1 MENLFLRYKV
11 FGYLPGGPSKKS
23 ILSEKELQSEG
34 GFLPSQ
40 RWKNSFK
47 LFDKDAWRLLT
58 AKAIKRGDGN
68 PPDILCVQ
76 EVENMQALR
85 RFNDDFLG
93 GFYDNIVVIDGHDPR
108 LIDVGVLTRNPYL
121 IETIVTHVDEKEN
134 GQFIFS
140 RDCLEATF
148 SIGDDKRLTL
158 FVNHLKSKLEQTPK
172 NTEKAAQRRLR
183 QAKRVSAIVKER
195 YPGASFN
202 EESFGIVGDFNDS
215 PDSPYLKPLIADLGL
230 ENVLARLDDT
240 RDRWT
245 HWWDTRN
252 VVSQL
257 DYILLSPSLAQRSAG
272 KPYVE
277 RRGLSKREATYL
289 DAEDGKKGEEID
301 FKFERFPEV
310 TRSIE
315 ASDHCPLFMTLTV

>member
-1 MENLFLRYKV
+1 
-11 FGYLPGGPSKKS
+11 
-23 ILSEKELQSEG
+23 
-34 GFLPSQ
+34 
-40 RWKNSFK
+40 
-47 LFDKDAWRLLT
+47 
-58 AKAIKRGDGN
+58 
-68 PPDILCVQ
+68 
-76 EVENMQALR
+76 
-85 RFNDDFLG
+85 
-93 GFYDNIVVIDGHDPR
+93 